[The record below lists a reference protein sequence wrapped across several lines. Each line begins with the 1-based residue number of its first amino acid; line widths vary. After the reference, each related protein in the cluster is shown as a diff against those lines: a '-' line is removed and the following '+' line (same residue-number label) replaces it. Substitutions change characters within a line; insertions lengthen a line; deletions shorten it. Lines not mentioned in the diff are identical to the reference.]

1 VTGSPDPEVTWY
13 RDGVPLSETPNL
25 RFGVMENKSLHI
37 SFMRREDSGMFQCI
51 AGNEAGDVTAS
62 TWLRVKSKS
71 GKNLT
76 ITFFLS
82 LKAQL
87 HARFFFFLDT
97 AICIDFTNGDK
108 VSWKYELTYELGTRG
123 FLFSSSS
130 SCNREI
136 YTLLW
141 HVSTLA

>member
-87 HARFFFFLDT
+87 HAGFFFF
-97 AICIDFTNGDK
+97 
-108 VSWKYELTYELGTRG
+108 
-123 FLFSSSS
+123 FS
-130 SCNREI
+130 
-136 YTLLW
+136 
-141 HVSTLA
+141 